1 MDGQHAP
8 TEHRNTQKSHIAMGY
23 DRLTGGRQVPFGE
36 EAEQAILGAVLLD
49 REAVG
54 LAREVI
60 QHTDFYRRE
69 HQLIFQA
76 MCRLYEN
83 DQAIDPITISDIL
96 GRSAKDFL
104 DNQQLKKRENLDLLA
119 EAGGMDYIIDLSE
132 IMGSASNVVYHA
144 GIVKEKATLR
154 KLITV
159 SNGISAEAYE
169 QADDATEILD
179 RAQGQIY
186 EISEESR
193 SKGFEGVGSIVP
205 ATFRSIEDAFQ
216 NDSEV
221 TGLHTGF
228 AEMDRRLSGLQ
239 NSDLIILAARPAMG
253 KTSFALNLAY
263 NVATIEKKPVGIFS
277 LEMSCEQ
284 LVMRMICSSANFN
297 LHDVK
302 RGKLRAEDWPRLTD
316 ACDRLSQAPIFIDD
330 TSGIS
335 VLEMKAKAR
344 RLKQQH
350 GLGLIVLDY
359 LQLMTGGGK
368 VENRQQ
374 EISTISRNLKG
385 MAKDLNVPVIALSQ
399 LSRGVEARTSHKPM
413 LSDLRESGALEQD
426 ADIVMFIYREEVYQP
441 DDPELHNL
449 ATIIIGKH
457 RNGPTGEFD
466 LHFHKEFTRFA
477 DLAR

>member
-1 MDGQHAP
+1 
-8 TEHRNTQKSHIAMGY
+8 
-23 DRLTGGRQVPFGE
+23 
-36 EAEQAILGAVLLD
+36 
-49 REAVG
+49 
-54 LAREVI
+54 
-60 QHTDFYRRE
+60 
-69 HQLIFQA
+69 
-76 MCRLYEN
+76 
-83 DQAIDPITISDIL
+83 
-96 GRSAKDFL
+96 
-104 DNQQLKKRENLDLLA
+104 
-119 EAGGMDYIIDLSE
+119 MDYLIDLSE
-132 IMGSASNVVYHA
+132 IMGTAANVIYHA
-144 GIVKEKATLR
+144 GIVKEKSTLR
-154 KLITV
+154 NLITV
-159 SNGISAEAYE
+159 SNGISGEAYE
-169 QADDATEILD
+169 QADDAADILD
-179 RAQGQIY
+179 RAQGKIY

-205 ATFRSIEDAFQ
+205 GAFKSIEDAFQ

-228 AEMDRRLSGLQ
+228 KEMDRKLSGLQ

-263 NVATIEKKPVGIFS
+263 NVATIEKKAVGVFS

-284 LVMRMICSSANFN
+284 LVMRMICSSANFS

-316 ACDRLSQAPIFIDD
+316 ACDKLSQAPIFIDD

-368 VENRQQ
+368 LENRQQ

-413 LSDLRESGALEQD
+413 LSDLRESGAIEQD

>member
-1 MDGQHAP
+1 MDGQYAASGQQDSAKGP
-8 TEHRNTQKSHIAMGY
+8 LSMGY
-23 DRLTGGRQVPFGE
+23 DRLSGSRQVPFGE
-36 EAEQAILGAVLLD
+36 EAEQAVLGAVLLD

-54 LAREVI
+54 LAREI
-60 QHTDFYRRE
+60 ISHTEFYRRE

-83 DQAIDPITISDIL
+83 DQAIDPITISDL
-96 GRSAKDFL
+96 LSRSAKDFL
-104 DNQQLKKRENLDLLA
+104 DKHQLKKRENLDLLE
-119 EAGGMDYIIDLSE
+119 EAGGMDYIVDLSE
-132 IMGSASNVVYHA
+132 VMGTAANVIYHA

-154 KLITV
+154 NLINV

-169 QADDATEILD
+169 QADDAADILD
-179 RAQGQIY
+179 RAQGKIY

-193 SKGFEGVGSIVP
+193 SKGFTGVNSIVP
-205 ATFRSIEDAFQ
+205 GAFKSIEDAFQ

-228 AEMDRRLSGLQ
+228 KEMDRKLSGLQ

-284 LVMRMICSSANFN
+284 LVMRMICSSGNFN

-302 RGKLRAEDWPRLTD
+302 RGKLRAEDWPKLTN
-316 ACDRLSQAPIFIDD
+316 ACDKLSQAPLFIDD

-359 LQLMTGGGK
+359 
-368 VENRQQ
+368 
-374 EISTISRNLKG
+374 
-385 MAKDLNVPVIALSQ
+385 
-399 LSRGVEARTSHKPM
+399 H
-413 LSDLRESGALEQD
+413 
-426 ADIVMFIYREEVYQP
+426 
-441 DDPELHNL
+441 
-449 ATIIIGKH
+449 
-457 RNGPTGEFD
+457 
-466 LHFHKEFTRFA
+466 
-477 DLAR
+477 